1 MRSMRAR
8 KEHDHDVIINMLW
21 AVTVIAASVGVGVL
35 ATWLVSAFRHR
46 DEHYEQNYHGG
57 RQ

>member
-1 MRSMRAR
+1 
-8 KEHDHDVIINMLW
+8 VIVNALW
-21 AVTVIAASVGVGVL
+21 AFIVIAASVGVGVL
-35 ATWLVSAFRHR
+35 TTWLASAIRHR